1 MPVIGMRFVN
11 HCLKF
16 AGHPK
21 IRWAWVIVVL
31 LCFVIASPM
40 AIAQLNSSP
49 SAPEP
54 SNPAPTPQNTLPT
67 WTLDDLKDRQ
77 NLVDEYRQQVGQ
89 QKEQLQKLE
98 GEAVERL
105 GGLQQNLQQTSSDLQ
120 TNEAKLQ
127 QATTTLEKIKS
138 ELTLVEG
145 RYNQRRDTTV
155 ERLRFLQ
162 KNHKTQNWSTL
173 LQSASLE
180 DLLDKRYNL
189 KRVYDSDR
197 QALTTLKEDA
207 DRINTQKIAFEAQKN
222 QIALLLQQLNT
233 QKSQFEEQAKAQRD
247 LVLRLNTDRRALEAA
262 ESQLT
267 RDSKSLSV
275 LIQQRIAL
283 QSTYN
288 NGWPPIPGTGQMIL
302 PTRGSVT
309 SPFGWRTHPVLGSSR
324 FHAGLDLGAEEGT
337 PIIAADSGTVIVSEW
352 YGGYGNAI
360 IIDHGNN
367 ITTLYGHCSQLYVPV
382 GQTVQKGQ
390 LIAAVG
396 STGLST
402 GPHLH
407 FEVRLQGE
415 PTDPVAYLQPNER
428 AGKSP

>member
-1 MPVIGMRFVN
+1 MRLAD
-11 HCLKF
+11 HCMKIVL
-16 AGHPK
+16 HPK
-21 IRWAWVIVVL
+21 LRWTWVICLWLCGL
-31 LCFVIASPM
+31 LISPM
-40 AIAQLNSSP
+40 ALAQLNGT
-49 SAPEP
+49 SA
-54 SNPAPTPQNTLPT
+54 SPAPAVNSQAKPADPQQTLPA
-67 WTLDDLKDRQ
+67 WTLDDLKERQ

-89 QKEQLQKLE
+89 QKEQLEKLE
-98 GEAVERL
+98 GEAVRRL
-105 GGLQQNLQQTSSDLQ
+105 GGLQENLQQTSNTLQ
-120 TNEAKLQ
+120 SNEAKLK
-127 QATTTLEKIKS
+127 QASVHLEKIQS
-138 ELTLVEG
+138 ELVVVEG
-145 RYNQRRDTTV
+145 RYDQRRDSSV

-173 LQSASLE
+173 LQSSSLE
-180 DLLDKRYNL
+180 DLLDKQYQL
-189 KRVYDSDR
+189 KRVYDADR
-197 QALTTLKEDA
+197 QSLVTLKQDA
-207 DRINTQKIAFEAQKN
+207 DRINTQKIALEDQKN
-222 QIALLLQQLNT
+222 QISLLLQQLNA
-233 QKSQFEEQAKAQRD
+233 QKSEFEQQTKAQRD

-267 RDSKSLSV
+267 RDSKSLSA

-283 QSTYN
+283 QSTYQ
-288 NGWPPIPGTGQMIL
+288 NGSPPIPGTGQMIL
-302 PTRGSVT
+302 PAQGSVT
-309 SPFGWRTHPVLGSSR
+309 SPFGWRIHPVLGTSR

-337 PIIAADSGTVIVSEW
+337 PIVAADSGTVILSEW

-407 FEVRLQGE
+407 FEVRVQGE
-415 PTDPVAYLQPNER
+415 PTDPVAYL
-428 AGKSP
+428 

>member
-1 MPVIGMRFVN
+1 M
-11 HCLKF
+11 CL
-16 AGHPK
+16 G
-21 IRWAWVIVVL
+21 IVM
-31 LCFVIASPM
+31 ASPM
-40 AIAQLNSSP
+40 AIAQLNSPVASP
-49 SAPEP
+49 STESTSATQPP
-54 SNPAPTPQNTLPT
+54 SNSLPA
-67 WTLDDLKDRQ
+67 WTLDDLQERQ
-77 NLVDEYRQQVGQ
+77 TLVDEYRQQVGQ

-105 GGLQQNLQQTSSDLQ
+105 SGLQQNLQQASSDLES
-120 TNEAKLQ
+120 NEAKLQ
-127 QATTTLEKIKS
+127 QATASLEQIQS
-138 ELTLVEG
+138 ELVVVEG

-162 KNHKTQNWSTL
+162 KNHKTQNWTTL
-173 LQSASLE
+173 LQSSSLE

-189 KRVYDSDR
+189 KRVYDADR
-197 QALTTLKEDA
+197 QALTGLKEDA
-207 DRINTQKIAFEAQKN
+207 DRINTQKIEFESQKN
-222 QIALLLQQLNT
+222 QISLLLQQLNV
-233 QKSQFEEQAKAQRD
+233 QKSQFEEQAKAQRN

-262 ESQLT
+262 QSQLT

-283 QSTYN
+283 QSTYR
-288 NGWPPIPGTGQMIL
+288 NGNPPIPGTGQMIL

-324 FHAGLDLGAEEGT
+324 FHAGLDVGAEQGT
-337 PIIAADSGTVIVSEW
+337 PIVAADSGTVIVSEW
-352 YGGYGNAI
+352 YGGYGNSI

-382 GQTVQKGQ
+382 GETVQKGQ

-407 FEVRLQGE
+407 FEVRVKGE
-415 PTDPVAYLQPNER
+415 PTDPVAYL
-428 AGKSP
+428 